1 MKPHVPKPLVL
12 CEGKEDKL
20 VIEALAKH
28 LGLEG
33 RIHVESYGGK
43 DALKSHLS
51 TLKARPAYARGEISK
66 VLVTRDAD
74 ANFDSAWDA
83 IKSAISSVFSCEI
96 SQPGHW
102 LAIEGGPS
110 IAAWVIPGP
119 QMTGMIETLCMES
132 ARARSSEVFSCLD
145 PFVNCLAAVHGEQPH
160 EKARFALWTIAAQGN
175 PAKDRLSVEFAIP
188 KLPIN
193 WDDEV
198 FSSLKELMVATAEP
212 ANQATTDF

>member
-1 MKPHVPKPLVL
+1 MKQHAPMPLIL

-20 VIEALAKH
+20 VMEALAKH

-33 RIHVESYGGK
+33 RIHIESYGGK
-43 DALKSHLS
+43 DSLKSQLI

-74 ANFDSAWDA
+74 ANFDSAWAA
-83 IKSAISSVFSCEI
+83 IKGAIASVFSCELPQ
-96 SQPGHW
+96 SGHW
-102 LAIEGGPS
+102 QTIEGGPD

-119 QMTGMIETLCMES
+119 QMSGMIETLCMES
-132 ARARSSEVFSCLD
+132 ARANSLAVFSCLD
-145 PFVNCLAAVHGEQPH
+145 SFVNCLATVHGEQPH

-175 PAKDRLSVEFAIP
+175 QAKDRLSVEFAIP
-188 KLPIN
+188 NLPIN

-198 FSSLKELMVATAEP
+198 FSSLKELMVAAAEP
-212 ANQATTDF
+212 AK

>member
-1 MKPHVPKPLVL
+1 MNPHLPMPLIL

-20 VIEALAKH
+20 VLEALAKH

-33 RIHVESYGGK
+33 RIHFESYGGK
-43 DALKSHLS
+43 DALKSHLA
-51 TLKARPAYARGEISK
+51 TLKVRPGYSRGEISK

-74 ANFDSAWDA
+74 TNHERAWAA
-83 IKSAISSVFSCEI
+83 IKGAISTVFACEL

-102 LAIEGGPS
+102 EIIDGGPL

-119 QMTGMIETLCMES
+119 QKTGMIETLCMES
-132 ARARSSEVFSCLD
+132 ARAKSAEVFSCLD
-145 PFVNCLAAVHGEQPH
+145 SFVDCLTAVHGDKLH

-175 PAKDRLSVEFAIP
+175 QAKDWLSVEFAMP
-188 KLPIN
+188 NLPIN

-198 FSSLKELMVATAEP
+198 FSSLKELIVAAVETIR
-212 ANQATTDF
+212 